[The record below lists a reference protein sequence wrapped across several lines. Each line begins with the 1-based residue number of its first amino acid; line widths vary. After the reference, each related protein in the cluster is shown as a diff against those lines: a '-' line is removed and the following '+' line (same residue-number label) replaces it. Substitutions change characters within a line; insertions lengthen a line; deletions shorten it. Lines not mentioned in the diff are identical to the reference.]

1 MGWAGKRAARSQRL
15 RGLVALLAIVVAA
28 GAVLASGSTNKAEK
42 VNGNGSSSSVPGS
55 TPPSSGGASA
65 PFKVGDE
72 VKLGDWTVKVWGVAD
87 PQAAV
92 NQYAKPT
99 AGSRWVGLDA
109 EVRNLS
115 SDPANVSS
123 ILCFKVQDSANRE
136 YTEDIA
142 TGIKPEPPDGEVAPG
157 AAKRGTIVFEVPAE
171 ATGLKLNFKCELFSS
186 GTATIQLTP

>member
-1 MGWAGKRAARSQRL
+1 MAWASTSAARSRRL
-15 RGLVALLAIVVAA
+15 RGVIALLAIVVAT

-42 VNGNGSSSSVPGS
+42 VNGSGSSSSVPGS
-55 TPPSSGGASA
+55 TPPSSGGASV

-92 NQYAKPT
+92 NEFSKPA
-99 AGSRWVGLDA
+99 AGTRWVGVDT
-109 EVRNLS
+109 EVKNLS
-115 SDPANVSS
+115 NDPASVSS

-142 TGIKPEPPDGEVAPG
+142 TGIKPNPPDGEVAPG
-157 AAKRGTIVFEVPAE
+157 AAKRGTIVFEVPAD